1 MNKFDKRII
10 VGCDYPTFNLNT
22 YLSIL
27 KRLLKISKIN
37 KNKKKNIIK
46 NNLQKIING

>member
-22 YLSIL
+22 YLATL
-27 KRLLKISKIN
+27 KRLLKISKIY
-37 KNKKKNIIK
+37 KNKKKNILK
-46 NNLQKIING
+46 NNLQRNING